1 MVSVHRVT
9 QTSMTSATLRGLQ
22 ASLGR
27 TQDLQNQLS
36 TGKRLN
42 KPSDDP
48 AGLATTMQL
57 RAQQTQDASYLSTI
71 DDANGRLSQADTALR
86 DISKSLTR
94 AKELMVRANSGSMDA
109 TSKQSISTELTAIRQ
124 SVMQAYNTTWGDRPV
139 FGGTAPGA
147 QAVDPADGSY
157 VGDEADIVA
166 TIGRNQSVRTDVKGS
181 DIGADALPALLAK
194 AVDDITSGSPDV
206 ADDQDQLDAV
216 LGKISTAL
224 GDVGARVN
232 QIQTTKDRITNEQ
245 IDLTDRITTI
255 ESADLPETIMQLS
268 SSQVAYQSALGAASK
283 IIQTSLLDYLK

>member
-22 ASLGR
+22 ASLSR

-36 TGKRLN
+36 TGRKLN

-57 RAQQTQDASYLSTI
+57 RAQQTQDSSYLNAV
-71 DDANGRLSQADTALR
+71 DDANGRLSQADRALQN
-86 DISKSLTR
+86 IASSVTR
-94 AKELMVRANSGSMDA
+94 AKELMVRANSGAMDE
-109 TSKQSISTELTAIRQ
+109 TSRQAITTELSAIRQ
-124 SVMQAYNTTWGDRPV
+124 SVVDAYNTTWGDRPV
-139 FGGTAPGA
+139 FGGTVAGSK
-147 QAVDPADGSY
+147 AVDATGGY
-157 VGDEADIVA
+157 VGNDANIDA
-166 TIGRNQSVRTDVKGS
+166 RIGRNVSVRTDVKGS
-181 DIGADALPALLAK
+181 DVAADVLPALLAK
-194 AVDDITSGSPDV
+194 AVDDINNRSADT

-216 LGKISTAL
+216 LGKVSTAL

-232 QIQTTKDRITNEQ
+232 QIQTTKDRITSEQ
-245 IDLTDRITTI
+245 IDLTDRITSI

-268 SSQVAYQSALGAASK
+268 SSSVAYQAALGAASK